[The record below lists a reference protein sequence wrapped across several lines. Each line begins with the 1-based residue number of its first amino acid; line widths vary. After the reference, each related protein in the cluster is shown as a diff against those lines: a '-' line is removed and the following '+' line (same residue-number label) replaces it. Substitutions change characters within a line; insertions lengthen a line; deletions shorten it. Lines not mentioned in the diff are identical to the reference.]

1 MIRTLLLLLA
11 LLGLNAGEVS
21 LPKAGTLDGVGVNIH
36 FTHAKP
42 GELEML
48 AAGGFRFVRMDFH
61 WEGIEREKGIYDFAA
76 YDHLLADLDRLGLR
90 AYFILDYGHR
100 LYDGGLSP
108 HTDEGRAGFCTFVKA
123 AMQHFAGRGIVW
135 EMWNE
140 PNISFWKPKPNAD
153 DYAKLALAV
162 GETIRAVTPKEIF
175 VGPTTSEIDLT
186 FMETCFKA
194 GCLSYWDAV
203 SVHPY
208 RHRPPETVADDYR
221 TMRQLSARYNL
232 KHMIGSAVTYK
243 DQPVVSPSKV
253 LPILS
258 GEWGYS
264 SSIAG
269 WGTGYDE
276 VRQGQYLPRQWLS
289 NISNQV
295 PISIWYDWHDDGT
308 DPKEAE
314 HNFGTVRHAYRE
326 GQAEV
331 YEPKPAYLAA
341 KTLTTVLKG
350 YEFSKAL
357 ALKENEHVLLFAK
370 GDQLRLAA
378 WTSNTE
384 PCSVIIPASAGRF
397 RVMGH
402 LGKELPEV
410 VADDKGLTLTLTGDV
425 QYLAPI
431 DANPSLRLAVA
442 WERLPLD
449 LTVTLPPAVSHVVVR
464 RESTF
469 NDTVLRPVDPDT
481 MSLIVDLRLT
491 NPLERAL
498 EFPQKIETL
507 PNNFTVAH
515 STHPLPY
522 GQTAVLP
529 AIFLCGERSAT
540 PQPVATS
547 LEVDGRLVWT
557 QPGMLVVT
565 NPLTIGLLTPFVRD
579 GTTVVP
585 VLLDNRDGTNV
596 KGGVVLLDQS
606 GNPLGGHQSIAL
618 LDGQQQI
625 VLLPL
630 KESWQDGVA
639 LGVRV
644 DAVNSTRAL
653 RSVTPTTLRPL
664 FRPGIDW
671 RVEPDG
677 DNKVAS
683 AQSVKPGTGD
693 IDPALTGQATLDL
706 DYRLDKGWKFLRV
719 APNKPIDLGAAKEI
733 RMWVFSDGSGN
744 VARLRVVDASGQT
757 FQPDAGRL
765 NFIGWK
771 WLTFAITPH
780 TAHWGGANDGVAKA
794 PLKLDTLFLLD
805 QADQSRPSQGVI
817 RIAGAM
823 AVE

>member
-1 MIRTLLLLLA
+1 MPRTLLLLLA
-11 LLGLNAGEVS
+11 LLGLNAGEVG

-48 AAGGFRFVRMDFH
+48 AAGGFRVVRMDFV
-61 WEGIEREKGIYDFAA
+61 WESIEKEPGRYDFAA
-76 YDHLLADLDRLGLR
+76 YDHLMADLDRLGLR

-108 HTDEGRAGFCTFVKA
+108 HTDEGRAGFCAFVKA

-135 EMWNE
+135 ELWNE

-221 TMRQLSARYNL
+221 TMRQLIRRYAPKGPPYNT
-232 KHMIGSAVTYK
+232 TYK
-243 DQPVVSPSKV
+243 DQPVVGPPKSI
-253 LPILS
+253 PILS

-264 SSIAG
+264 SSVDG
-269 WGTGYDE
+269 WGTDYDE
-276 VRQGQYLPRQWLS
+276 ERQGQYLPRQWLT
-289 NISNQV
+289 NIANEV

-314 HNFGTVRHAYRE
+314 HNFGTVRHAYRD

-350 YEFSKAL
+350 YTFSKAL
-357 ALKENEHVLLFAK
+357 ALKDDEHVLLFAR

-378 WTSNTE
+378 WTSASE
-384 PCSVIIPASAGRF
+384 PRTVIIPAHPGRF
-397 RVMGH
+397 RVSGH
-402 LGKELPEV
+402 LGQERLEED
-410 VADDKGLTLTLTGDV
+410 ADEQGLTLELNGDV

-449 LTVTLPPAVSHVVVR
+449 LVVALPPTTAPLVVKNLA
-464 RESTF
+464 F
-469 NDTVLRPVDPDT
+469 NERVTPPVDAET
-481 MSLIVDLRLT
+481 MTLTLFLHLT
-491 NPLERAL
+491 NPLERPLHIGA
-498 EFPQKIETL
+498 FPEKL
-507 PNNFTVAH
+507 LYNH
-515 STHPLPY
+515 STVHP
-522 GQTAVLP
+522 AV
-529 AIFLCGERSAT
+529 FLCGERAPT
-540 PQPVATS
+540 PEPVATS
-547 LEVDGRLVWT
+547 LDIDGRVVWT
-557 QPGMLVVT
+557 QPGVLVT
-565 NPLTIGLLTPFVRD
+565 ANPLSLSLLTPFVRD
-579 GTTVVP
+579 GATVVP
-585 VLLDNRDGTNV
+585 VLLDNSEGTNF
-596 KGGVVLLDQS
+596 KGGVVLLDES
-606 GNPLGGHQSIAL
+606 GTTLGGRQSIAL

-644 DAVNSTRAL
+644 DAVNSTRVL

-693 IDPALTGQATLDL
+693 IDPALIGQATLDL

-733 RMWVFSDGSGN
+733 RMWVFGDGSGN
-744 VARLRVVDASGQT
+744 VARLRVIDASGQT

-765 NFIGWK
+765 NFTGWK

-780 TAHWGGANDGVAKA
+780 TAHWGGANDGVARP

-805 QADQSRPSQGVI
+805 QADQSRPSQGTV